1 MTDKSKLNC
10 SFCGVEQSPETPLIS
25 GNDGYICSAC
35 VELAHQVVNSW
46 GQSAKRAELAETLRV
61 PKEIKAHL
69 DQYVIGQDGA
79 KEILAV
85 AVYNHYQRLINLGQ
99 NGSLLEADQ
108 AVELE
113 KSNVLMAG
121 PSGTGK
127 TLLVKSLA
135 RVIGVP
141 FVVADATTLTQ
152 AGYVGDDV
160 DTILRRLVDAAEGD
174 IQRAQWGIVYIDE
187 VDKLASKGMGA
198 TATRDV
204 SGEGVQQALLKMV
217 EGNEVKL
224 PKGGRRHEGGDDVI
238 DTTNILFIV
247 GGAFPGLE
255 ELVRK
260 RLKPEKGGIGFQA
273 AFVEDPQH
281 THDQLLAALQPDDLQ
296 GFGLIPEFIGRFP
309 VITFLHELDAHALVQ
324 VLKEPKN
331 SLVKQY
337 TQLFAYQG
345 VELSFTDDALN
356 RIAELACD
364 RGTGAR
370 GLRSIMESV
379 LRRTMYEMPS
389 NPKLKK
395 AVVDR
400 EQVDD
405 ASELIVREVLGD
417 GETGDEAV
425 LNSAECAQ

>member
-1 MTDKSKLNC
+1 MTDNAKLKC

-46 GQSAKRAELAETLRV
+46 GQSAKRADLAESLRV

-99 NGSLLEADQ
+99 NETLRAAEQ

-113 KSNVLMAG
+113 KANVLMAG

-160 DTILRRLVDAAEGD
+160 DTILRRLVDAADND

-187 VDKLASKGMGA
+187 VDKLANRGGGA

-217 EGNEVKL
+217 EGAEVKL
-224 PKGGRRHEGGDDVI
+224 PKGGRRHESGDEVI
-238 DTTNILFIV
+238 DTRNILFIV

-260 RLKPEKGGIGFQA
+260 RLKPERTSIGFQA
-273 AFVEDPQH
+273 AFEKDPEH
-281 THDQLLAALQPDDLQ
+281 THDELLAALQPEDLQ

-309 VITFLHELDAHALVQ
+309 VVTFLHELDTDALVR

-331 SLVKQY
+331 SLVRQY
-337 TQLFAYQG
+337 SQLFAYQG
-345 VELSFTDDALN
+345 VELSFTDEALQ
-356 RIAELACD
+356 RIAELACS

-389 NPKLKK
+389 NPQIKQ

-400 EQVDD
+400 DQVDE
-405 ASELIVREVLGD
+405 ASELIVREIFDDAGQV
-417 GETGDEAV
+417 ETAAESETEAR
-425 LNSAECAQ
+425 A